1 VPVLE
6 ARGVTKT
13 VGAGR
18 AQRRLL
24 AGIDLDVDAG
34 QVVAVL
40 GRSGSGKSTL
50 LHLLGALDRPDQGH
64 IILAGDDLTA
74 QPPRS
79 LARTRLRHVGFV
91 FQAFHLIE
99 ELSGEEN
106 VLVPTRLPGAKRGGE
121 RRAKSLIGELGL
133 EDIADR
139 RPHEL
144 SGGEQQRFAI
154 ARALVNDPELVLA
167 DEPTG
172 NLDQENGA
180 AVLELLR
187 GLQDRAVVLVTHEPQ
202 AAAIADRVLHLTD
215 GRLTELSDGRPTEAS
230 DGRPIETGARRL
242 TEAGNGWRTET
253 GDGRLPEADAPPTE
267 AGDERLTETAEE
279 ARRARL
285 GGAAA

>member
-1 VPVLE
+1 MPVLE

-13 VGAGR
+13 VGTGR
-18 AQRRLL
+18 AARLL
-24 AGIDLDVDAG
+24 LEDIDLTVEAG
-34 QVVAVL
+34 EVVAIL

-50 LHLLGALDRPDQGH
+50 LHLLGALDEPD
-64 IILAGDDLTA
+64 AGRIKIAHNLITN
-74 QPPRS
+74 QSPH
-79 LARTRLRHVGFV
+79 ARAKTRLKHVGFV
-91 FQAFHLIE
+91 FQAFHLID

-106 VLVPTRLPGAKRGGE
+106 VLVPTRLPGAKRNGHK
-121 RRAKSLIGELGL
+121 RAQQLISELGV
-133 EDIADR
+133 DSIKDR

-187 GLQDRAVVLVTHEPQ
+187 RLENRAVVIVTHEPQ
-202 AAAIADRVLHLTD
+202 AAAIADRVMRLED
-215 GRLTELSDGRPTEAS
+215 GRLNHTEA
-230 DGRPIETGARRL
+230 
-242 TEAGNGWRTET
+242 
-253 GDGRLPEADAPPTE
+253 
-267 AGDERLTETAEE
+267 E

-285 GGAAA
+285 GVA